1 MKKEISRNALLLLMV
16 FSLAVIITV
25 NVITFTMLVQQN
37 QQNIQNIPIGSFKQ
51 AETKAVSGY
60 VTINITKPPEN
71 KTK

>member
-16 FSLAVIITV
+16 FSLAIIITV

-37 QQNIQNIPIGSFKQ
+37 QQNIAIGPSFKQ

-60 VTINITKPPEN
+60 VMINITKPPEN
-71 KTK
+71 RTK

>member
-37 QQNIQNIPIGSFKQ
+37 QPNIAIGTLKQ

-60 VTINITKPPEN
+60 VMINITKPPEN
-71 KTK
+71 RTK